1 MKIEEAIDGAPEMG
15 SVADVVGIA
24 LGHIPAIEQVE
35 RREDVAGHGDGNQV
49 DVDAHLGLE
58 KDAGKKDGRYGSRG
72 TYGAVIP
79 VITVL
84 NQIPDGGYYDGCQV

>member
-35 RREDVAGHGDGNQV
+35 RREDVAGYNAARPSQSKYKDLAGR
-49 DVDAHLGLE
+49 E
-58 KDAGKKDGRYGSRG
+58 KMINLQSIR
-72 TYGAVIP
+72 
-79 VITVL
+79 
-84 NQIPDGGYYDGCQV
+84 